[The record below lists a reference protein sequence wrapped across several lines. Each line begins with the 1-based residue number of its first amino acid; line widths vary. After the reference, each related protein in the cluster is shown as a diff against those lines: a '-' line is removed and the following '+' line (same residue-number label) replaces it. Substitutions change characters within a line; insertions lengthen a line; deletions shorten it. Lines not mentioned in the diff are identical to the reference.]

1 MRISDWSS
9 DVCSSD
15 LASALSME
23 QSGGYY
29 HILMREMADTVAD
42 WAREE
47 QRDGKPL
54 IENDG
59 VLARLAKVYA
69 DARISEVLSGRV
81 LGTKLAGLPDLAYGP
96 AAKVYST
103 EAFIVDSTDLLD
115 LAAPKSLVRGQEV
128 LGLIEKGYRHSTAT
142 TIYGCTSEVLRSLVA
157 ERRLGLPRSRA

>member
-1 MRISDWSS
+1 MDK
-9 DVCSSD
+9 
-15 LASALSME
+15 
-23 QSGGYY
+23 SGGDY

-47 QRDGKPL
+47 QRDGKSL

-103 EAFIVDSTDLLD
+103 EACIFDSTDLPD
-115 LAAPKSLVRGQEV
+115 LAAPKQLVRGPAV
-128 LGLIEKGYRHSTAT
+128 LGLIAK
-142 TIYGCTSEVLRSLVA
+142 
-157 ERRLGLPRSRA
+157 LGKEEG

>member
-1 MRISDWSS
+1 MNKPGIEITPVHTFMDERTNATFYS
-9 DVCSSD
+9 DVRVED
-15 LASALSME
+15 KYRLGEINGGAKVLASALSME

-69 DARISEVLSGRV
+69 DARISEDRKSGVEGKSGSESVDIGGRR
-81 LGTKLAGLPDLAYGP
+81 KL
-96 AAKVYST
+96 K
-103 EAFIVDSTDLLD
+103 
-115 LAAPKSLVRGQEV
+115 K
-128 LGLIEKGYRHSTAT
+128 KKKK
-142 TIYGCTSEVLRSLVA
+142 
-157 ERRLGLPRSRA
+157 